1 MNVMRETS
9 MEIRYIDS
17 PREVVR
23 LAVIVYAHVTNELN
37 KIGVGGNNLTPGISD
52 RLLRAP
58 LSCQAGNILRQVVES
73 AKDIGKKIDLIGTE
87 LYKVSLYTRF

>member
-23 LAVIVYAHVTNELN
+23 LAVVVYAHVTNELN
-37 KIGVGGNNLTPGISD
+37 EIGVSGNNLTPGISD
-52 RLLRAP
+52 RFLRAP
-58 LSCQAGNILRQVVES
+58 LSCKAGNILRQVVES

>member
-1 MNVMRETS
+1 MRETS

-23 LAVIVYAHVTNELN
+23 LAVVVYAHVTNELN
-37 KIGVGGNNLTPGISD
+37 EIGVGGNNLTPGISD
-52 RLLRAP
+52 RFLRTP